1 MDERIMHLF
10 SIIAGEVQHRQ
21 DLFTNEGKIMDALL
35 NKGVH
40 LMEADTAL
48 TLMQSLAERQTEQ
61 IFEPETAPFSTAMRT
76 MNTEERSRFT
86 LEAFSFIS
94 KLFHLGLI
102 AESEREELIEQAL
115 GGQGGRVGLDQ
126 VKTMVALLFFTEGRE
141 YDEEKVHP
149 SSLGRIRNT
158 AWN

>member
-1 MDERIMHLF
+1 MHLF
-10 SIIAGEVQHRQ
+10 SIIAEQVQNRQ

-48 TLMQSLAERQTEQ
+48 MLMQSLAERQTEQ
-61 IFEPETAPFSTAMRT
+61 FFGPETAPSSAMRT

-86 LEAFSFIS
+86 PEAFSFIA

-102 AESEREELIEQAL
+102 AESEREALIEQAL
-115 GGQGGRVGLDQ
+115 GGQGGRIDLDQ
-126 VKTMVALLFFTEGRE
+126 VRTLVSLLLFTEGHEYHE
-141 YDEEKVHP
+141 YDEEKIHP
-149 SSLGRIRNT
+149 SSLRRIRNT